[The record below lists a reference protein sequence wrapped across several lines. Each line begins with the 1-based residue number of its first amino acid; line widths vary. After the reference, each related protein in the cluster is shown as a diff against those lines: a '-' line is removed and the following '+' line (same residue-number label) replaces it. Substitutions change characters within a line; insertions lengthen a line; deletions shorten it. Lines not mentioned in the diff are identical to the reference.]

1 MLYYRYHSTVEKSLR
16 QCLVTTFFVEFRS
29 VVHGYQATQS
39 RFADYRHHPHAI
51 WKILFIIHYLYEFAQ
66 IIQTFNI
73 AVSKTFVSP

>member
-1 MLYYRYHSTVEKSLR
+1 MREEESQGFSCSGQAK
-16 QCLVTTFFVEFRS
+16 
-29 VVHGYQATQS
+29 ATQS
-39 RFADYRHHPHAI
+39 RFADYRHRPHAI

>member
-1 MLYYRYHSTVEKSLR
+1 MHVK
-16 QCLVTTFFVEFRS
+16 
-29 VVHGYQATQS
+29 ATQS
-39 RFADYRHHPHAI
+39 RFADYRHRPHAI